1 MQAGGGSLAYGR
13 EGFEPSSCAVAGV
26 LPPTIQLASVTGKIT
41 QMALLPGSIHMPPIF
56 INCRAL
62 IIVSC
67 HLLSWRHTDM
77 KPNTLNWACRPS
89 PTNVH
94 THMCIVKVKNNI
106 LGSILKVKNNILGSI
121 QFFFSSKSGLALSAY
136 PLSSPG

>member
-67 HLLSWRHTDM
+67 HLISWRHADM
-77 KPNTLNWACRPS
+77 KPNTLNWACHPS

-106 LGSILKVKNNILGSI
+106 LGSIQVFFLFQIRAGPLCISSI
-121 QFFFSSKSGLALSAY
+121 FPGVTTVFSR
-136 PLSSPG
+136 P